1 MIEIKYDQP
10 IEVSAD
16 QYHVIMRKLPGVC
29 AGRYE
34 DGSYFIKVW
43 LMKYVDQIQKI
54 IK

>member
-34 DGSYFIKVW
+34 DGRYFIKLW
-43 LMKYVDQIQKI
+43 LMKYSETIQKI
-54 IK
+54 IS